1 MIDAKT
7 QFADRGDIM
16 QAREDKLRALQ
27 KDILELAKKHSI
39 LISEVNVND
48 EKGKPVGRIDDYGT
62 HPADH
67 FGAAQEGYKETLAQ
81 AREDSLQEGFG
92 DGFKEGFK
100 QGLRSGKLIGLAT

>member
-1 MIDAKT
+1 MSCES
-7 QFADRGDIM
+7 FAHGVLTLLIM
-16 QAREDKLRALQ
+16 
-27 KDILELAKKHSI
+27 
-39 LISEVNVND
+39 
-48 EKGKPVGRIDDYGT
+48 
-62 HPADH
+62 